1 MQHNFHN
8 TQSIMGLRVLAVWLL
23 VLASASASALPEPER
38 ILVLQSFRNA
48 MPVNSDF
55 FAGIREGL
63 ELPIDV
69 PVEIDSEDLDL
80 SRINDEKYV
89 RKLVEIYALKYRTSP
104 PNLIIATHTSA
115 VRLLL
120 LHRNNLFPGVPI
132 VFCAAE
138 LSPQEIA
145 QLPPDVT
152 GVTSKG
158 DFAGTLQLMSRLH
171 PDLRQIAVI
180 LGGSDLDKARE
191 LDVST
196 ALRPFQNRFEII
208 WLRGLPLS
216 ELVETTRTLPPH
228 TATLY
233 VVQFGDRNG
242 VSYVPR
248 KVVQAVAEHA
258 SGPVYGL
265 WDTLMGTGIV
275 GGRLISIEQQGV
287 MAGKIARRILLG
299 EDPASIPV
307 VRMEQNQAVV
317 DARQLQRWNIDEQ
330 LLPTGS
336 RILNR
341 DPSIWEQYRSA
352 ILIVIG
358 LIAFQALWIAALL
371 RNRQRLQR
379 TQISLNEQHDRRV
392 RAEELA
398 RRLRARIGV
407 ADKQNTLGALAGR
420 IAHEINQP
428 LIAIQN
434 YAQAAQR
441 YISTDSTKAGKL
453 AELLAEMEGEADR
466 AGTIIR
472 KIRELRTTGQIDA
485 VPVDLDLVLKE
496 VLAVMKP
503 EADACGCH
511 IDYRVTASA
520 PVVLADALHIQLV
533 VVNLLRNAMEATAS
547 DPQGKEGS
555 VVLTLGATL
564 DRGVQVSVADS
575 GPGVPAEEV
584 EDIFESL
591 YSTKTTGMGIGLATC
606 RTIIEAHGGRIE
618 CSANPAGGAIFQF
631 VLPMAETGE

>member
-158 DFAGTLQLMSRLH
+158 DFAGTLQLISRLH

-216 ELVETTRTLPPH
+216 ELVETTRILPPH

-358 LIAFQALWIAALL
+358 LIAF
-371 RNRQRLQR
+371 
-379 TQISLNEQHDRRV
+379 
-392 RAEELA
+392 
-398 RRLRARIGV
+398 
-407 ADKQNTLGALAGR
+407 
-420 IAHEINQP
+420 
-428 LIAIQN
+428 
-434 YAQAAQR
+434 
-441 YISTDSTKAGKL
+441 
-453 AELLAEMEGEADR
+453 
-466 AGTIIR
+466 
-472 KIRELRTTGQIDA
+472 
-485 VPVDLDLVLKE
+485 
-496 VLAVMKP
+496 
-503 EADACGCH
+503 
-511 IDYRVTASA
+511 
-520 PVVLADALHIQLV
+520 
-533 VVNLLRNAMEATAS
+533 
-547 DPQGKEGS
+547 
-555 VVLTLGATL
+555 
-564 DRGVQVSVADS
+564 
-575 GPGVPAEEV
+575 
-584 EDIFESL
+584 
-591 YSTKTTGMGIGLATC
+591 
-606 RTIIEAHGGRIE
+606 
-618 CSANPAGGAIFQF
+618 
-631 VLPMAETGE
+631 